1 MKKRLRVFAGPNG
14 SGKSTITDIVKS
26 YCDLGVYVNADEI
39 KKKLDLDKK
48 IDFAEYK
55 ISIDEKAFLKAFSLS
70 SIVKKSS
77 NKDLIEAF
85 YISENSLIIKEGKCV
100 DGYFVS
106 FIADYL
112 RNELLLNGEK
122 FSCETVMSHSSKI
135 DFMKKAKDAGYKV
148 YLYFVALRN
157 PELNVLRVQNRVAE
171 GGHDVPKEKIIKRYY
186 ESLEQLYVAMKVVD
200 SAFIFDNSV
209 GQHKMIAQLIDKKL
223 TIMVDYYPKW
233 FEDYYLNKITERN
246 QSEL

>member
-1 MKKRLRVFAGPNG
+1 MKKRLHVFAGPNG
-14 SGKSTITDIVKS
+14 SGKSTITDIVKR

-39 KKKLDLDKK
+39 KKKLDLNKK

-55 ISIDEKAFLKAFSLS
+55 VNIDEKAFLEGLASS

-77 NKDLIEAF
+77 NKDLGGTFDIK
-85 YISENSLIIKEGKCV
+85 ENSLILKDKEGNSV
-100 DGYFVS
+100 DGYFIS
-106 FIADYL
+106 YIADYL

-122 FSCETVMSHSSKI
+122 FSCETVMSHFSKI
-135 DFMKKAKDAGYKV
+135 DFMQKAKDAGYKV

-157 PELNVLRVQNRVAE
+157 PELNVLRIQNRVAE

-186 ESLEQLYVAMKVVD
+186 KSLEQLYNAMKVAD

-223 TIMVDYYPKW
+223 TIMVDYYPRW
-233 FEDYYLNKITERN
+233 FEEYYLSKIN
-246 QSEL
+246 

>member
-14 SGKSTITDIVKS
+14 SGKSTITEIVKR

-39 KKKLDLDKK
+39 KKRLDIDKK
-48 IDFAEYK
+48 IDFSRYK
-55 ISIDEKAFLKAFSLS
+55 VDIDEKAFLEVLSSS
-70 SIVKKSS
+70 SIVEKSN
-77 NKDLIEAF
+77 NKDLGKTF
-85 YISENSLIIKEGKCV
+85 YIKENCLFLKEGNSA

-122 FSCETVMSHSSKI
+122 FSCETVMSHSSKV
-135 DFMKKAKDAGYKV
+135 DFMRKAKDAGYKV
-148 YLYFVALRN
+148 YLYFIALRN

-171 GGHDVPKEKIIKRYY
+171 GGHDVPEEKIIERYY
-186 ESLEQLYVAMKVVD
+186 KSLEQLYQAMNVAD
-200 SAFIFDNSV
+200 SAFIFDNSI

-233 FEDYYLNKITERN
+233 FEDYYLNKITGN
-246 QSEL
+246 KQK